1 MRLVCI
7 RGVAELRGNF
17 RIIPPM
23 YLSTQLKPA
32 RRLRP
37 AFKNLRTG
45 LRAVH
50 GEMAKLTLS

>member
-17 RIIPPM
+17 RITLPM
-23 YLSTQLKPA
+23 YPSTQLKPA

-37 AFKNLRTG
+37 AFKD
-45 LRAVH
+45 
-50 GEMAKLTLS
+50 